1 MQNRM
6 RQDAE
11 QIAREAIRSCLPDK
25 AVKRAL
31 EGRHF
36 SGRVVLA
43 AIGKAAWRMAAA
55 AWEALGPEQ
64 IQRGAVLTKYGHL
77 SGPIGT
83 LELYEAGH
91 PVPDAA
97 SVEGTGRILE
107 LVHGLRPEDT
117 VLFLVSGGGS
127 ALFEKPLVPLEELA
141 DVNRQLLAGGASIAE
156 MNTIRKRLSAVKGG
170 RFAELC
176 RPARVF
182 TVVLSDVVGDRLD
195 VIASG
200 PACPDASTSAEALAI
215 AKQYGLRLSAQAWEL
230 LRQETPKTLDHVEMK
245 ITGSVSELCRAA
257 ADQAAALGYRPWIL
271 TDTMDCQAKEAGA
284 FLASC
289 ARYQRNHGTEPTA
302 LIAGGETVVELTGG
316 GLGGRNQELALSAA
330 AVLDGTEGVTLLSAG
345 SDGTDGPT
353 DAAGGIVDG
362 STAEA
367 LRWAGISIPEILKNN
382 DAYHALGRCGG
393 LLVTGPTGTNVN
405 DVAVALV
412 RPAGR

>member
-1 MQNRM
+1 
-6 RQDAE
+6 
-11 QIAREAIRSCLPDK
+11 
-25 AVKRAL
+25 
-31 EGRHF
+31 
-36 SGRVVLA
+36 
-43 AIGKAAWRMAAA
+43 
-55 AWEALGPEQ
+55 
-64 IQRGAVLTKYGHL
+64 
-77 SGPIGT
+77 
-83 LELYEAGH
+83 
-91 PVPDAA
+91 
-97 SVEGTGRILE
+97 
-107 LVHGLRPEDT
+107 
-117 VLFLVSGGGS
+117 
-127 ALFEKPLVPLEELA
+127 
-141 DVNRQLLAGGASIAE
+141 